1 MKENRW
7 ARVQVA
13 TLICCICAAWVIGGC
28 GKKQEEENKDGSG
41 TFVEE
46 RTAVELTEAIALP
59 NAGDAISYAWFFA
72 SSIVDDPDDKANA
85 QAEVALAELRRG
97 GGAQRALTRAY
108 MIYRWPRSLV
118 LAEAGEE
125 LARKGEAGNA
135 AVLVEDA
142 MEVAEKGI
150 EQDWQ
155 GSRIR
160 EALRRVELMLGANSV
175 GKAASATNALDKLWV
190 EAESGIGL
198 QAWERRMDVVEMA
211 LSRGEAD
218 YAGAKMAEVAEGVGG
233 VEAPPY
239 MLLPTQARAARLLAE
254 TGMKDEARKLADSVV
269 ARVPELMNIEQPAVL
284 AEAAAAARLAD
295 PGGDAEARFLE
306 AARLSSELV
315 NNRPRC
321 KALASI
327 GLSLDASGMENEKIF
342 AALDVEVRKLAA
354 GL

>member
-1 MKENRW
+1 
-7 ARVQVA
+7 
-13 TLICCICAAWVIGGC
+13 
-28 GKKQEEENKDGSG
+28 
-41 TFVEE
+41 
-46 RTAVELTEAIALP
+46 
-59 NAGDAISYAWFFA
+59 
-72 SSIVDDPDDKANA
+72 
-85 QAEVALAELRRG
+85 
-97 GGAQRALTRAY
+97 
-108 MIYRWPRSLV
+108 MIYRWAGLV
-118 LAEAGEE
+118 LSSWAEEV
-125 LARKGEAGNA
+125 ARKGDAVNA
-135 AVLVEDA
+135 ALLVEDT

-150 EQDWQ
+150 GQEWQ

-160 EALRRVELMLGANSV
+160 EALRRAELLLGTNSV
-175 GKAASATNALDKLWV
+175 GTAAPAANALEKLWV

-198 QAWERRMDVVEMA
+198 QAWEWRMDVVEMA

-239 MLLPTQARAARLLAE
+239 MLLPSQARAARLLAE
-254 TGMKDEARKLADSVV
+254 TGLKDEARKLADSVV

-284 AEAAAAARLAD
+284 AEAAAATHLAD
-295 PGGDAEARFLE
+295 PGADAEARFLE
-306 AARLSSELV
+306 AVRLSSELV

-342 AALDVEVRKLAA
+342 AALDEEARKLAA